1 MAHYA
6 FLNNDNS
13 TQILRGEL
21 NTLYDLKS
29 ALELAIGE
37 NEPTAEQTAEIEQ
50 TQQAIDAKQQE
61 IDNALCVVTNV
72 ITGVPETYMVA
83 ASDETL
89 QQEILDLEV
98 SRVNPETHEALP
110 IEEVAAIDAQIQAK
124 VEELHALPP
133 VEVDNTEYWEGYY
146 GKGKLCKRTSYN
158 TVGGVHQNG
167 GTPFRKNYAGVGYI
181 YDPVRD
187 AFYAPQ
193 PFASWTLN
201 EDTCL
206 WECPVAKPEG
216 DYWWKEDTAE
226 WVDYEY
232 YSEPIY
238 SNAPFASWT
247 WNTSTGVYDPP
258 VAKPDNKNYW
268 HEGEQEWTTTSVLSE
283 KPYASWMLADSVE
296 QEYTDEEGNL
306 KQIIVTDWAAPVE
319 KPNDGN
325 SYLWDE
331 DTQSWIAE

>member
-6 FLNNDNS
+6 FLNNDA
-13 TQILRGEL
+13 TTETLRGEL

-29 ALELAIGE
+29 ALELAVGE

-61 IDNALCVVTNV
+61 IDNALCVVTGV

-89 QQEILDLEV
+89 EQEIKDLED
-98 SRVNPETHEALP
+98 SRTGKTL
-110 IEEVAAIDAQIQAK
+110 EEVVAIDAQISAK
-124 VEELHALPP
+124 LEELHALPP

-146 GKGKLCKRTSYN
+146 GKGNLCKRTSYN

-206 WECPVAKPEG
+206 WECPVEKPVG
-216 DYWWKEDTAE
+216 DYWWKEDTTE
-226 WVDYEY
+226 WVDYKY
-232 YSEPIY
+232 YSQPLYETSP
-238 SNAPFASWT
+238 SPSAN
-247 WNTSTGVYDPP
+247 WNTNIGQWEYPKP
-258 VAKPDNKNYW
+258 VPDI
-268 HEGEQEWTTTSVLSE
+268 E
-283 KPYASWMLADSVE
+283 
-296 QEYTDEEGNL
+296 
-306 KQIIVTDWAAPVE
+306 
-319 KPNDGN
+319 N
-325 SYLWDE
+325 SYLWRWDE
-331 DTQSWIAE
+331 ETQDWIVI